1 MNEKNEKAQ
10 KPVQILRDLL
20 GGVSEELKN
29 FTGEQRKIIKKIS
42 DVIKESSK
50 TVPEISEAAS
60 LPTDEVLWYIM
71 ALKKYG
77 KVAEGEEKDGYYEY
91 TLKEEKR

>member
-10 KPVQILRDLL
+10 KPVQVLRDRL
-20 GGVSEELKN
+20 GGISEELKN

-42 DVIKESSK
+42 ETIKDSPK

-60 LPTDEVLWYIM
+60 LPADEVLWYVM

-77 KVAEGEEKDGYYEY
+77 KAAEVAERDGYYEY